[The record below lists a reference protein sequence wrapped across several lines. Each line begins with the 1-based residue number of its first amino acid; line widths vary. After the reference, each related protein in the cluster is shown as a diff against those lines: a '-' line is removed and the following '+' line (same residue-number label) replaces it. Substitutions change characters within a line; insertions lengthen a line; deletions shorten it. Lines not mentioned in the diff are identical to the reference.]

1 MFEFISII
9 NAVVCLSMFLLCI
22 FAILHPSV
30 NDGIVIKFGL
40 ILLTVGFGTI
50 AYKLSGMCDLYDVQ
64 SLEKALLL
72 VHSGAIVLV
81 IGYVLRVFKA
91 GHKMQ
96 RVSDWIVNHRHREI
110 QLQQVSGGNDGS

>member
-1 MFEFISII
+1 MFEFISAV
-9 NAVVCLSMFLLCI
+9 NAVVCLSMSFLSI

-40 ILLTVGFGTI
+40 ILLTVGFGTL

-72 VHSGAIVLV
+72 VHTGAIVLV
-81 IGYVLRVFKA
+81 IGYLLRVLKA

-96 RVSDWIVNHRHREI
+96 RLTDW
-110 QLQQVSGGNDGS
+110 LGPQVSGQKDGH

>member
-1 MFEFISII
+1 MFELISII

-30 NDGIVIKFGL
+30 NDGVVIKFGL

-81 IGYVLRVFKA
+81 IGYALRVFNA

-96 RVSDWIVNHRHREI
+96 RITDWIGPNRRKES
-110 QLQQVSGGNDGS
+110 QLQQVTGRTDGS

>member
-1 MFEFISII
+1 MFELISTV
-9 NAVVCLSMFLLCI
+9 NAVVCLFLFFLSA

-40 ILLTVGFGTI
+40 ILITVGFGTL

-64 SLEKALLL
+64 SIEKTMLLIHLGAL
-72 VHSGAIVLV
+72 VLV
-81 IGYVLRVFKA
+81 VGYVLRVLKS

-96 RVSDWIVNHRHREI
+96 RLSDWFVP
-110 QLQQVSGGNDGS
+110 QVSGRKDGR

>member
-1 MFEFISII
+1 MFELISAI
-9 NAVVCLSMFLLCI
+9 NAAVCLSLSILCI

-40 ILLTVGFGTI
+40 ILLTVGFGTM

-64 SLEKALLL
+64 SLEKTLLIIHLGAL
-72 VHSGAIVLV
+72 VLV
-81 IGYVLRVFKA
+81 VGYLLRVLKA

-96 RVSDWIVNHRHREI
+96 RVSDWFSP
-110 QLQQVSGGNDGS
+110 QVPRRKDGH

>member
-9 NAVVCLSMFLLCI
+9 NAVVCLSLSLLSV

-40 ILLTVGFGTI
+40 ILLTVGFGTL

-64 SLEKALLL
+64 SLEKTLLL
-72 VHSGAIVLV
+72 IHLGALVLV
-81 IGYVLRVFKA
+81 FGYVLRPLKA

-96 RVSDWIVNHRHREI
+96 RITDWFGP
-110 QLQQVSGGNDGS
+110 QVSGRKDGS

>member
-1 MFEFISII
+1 MFEFISAI
-9 NAVVCLSMFLLCI
+9 NAFVCLSLSFVSI

-40 ILLTVGFGTI
+40 ILLTVGFSTL
-50 AYKLSGMCDLYDVQ
+50 AYKLSGMCDLYDFQ

-72 VHSGAIVLV
+72 VHTGAIVLV
-81 IGYVLRVFKA
+81 IGYVIRVFKA

-96 RVSDWIVNHRHREI
+96 RITDWIRPI
-110 QLQQVSGGNDGS
+110 GQQVTGRTDGS